1 MTNIIYSFNNLL
13 ELNEYHHQS
22 FNNDQYIKVD
32 DEYKMYI
39 FSSLSKPGNMDM
51 FNQLCLYLDGYLSE
65 AGYKESIATYI
76 SAENENFSTY
86 INILNAS
93 DLNYYIFRGT
103 KISFRNNIHGNL
115 IDSLYKNYF
124 NYLKDKTI
132 IVRSTAQ
139 FTLLRTLHDNSQMY
153 LTSTDSDL
161 SIINPPSIDEIKIN
175 AISDFILSMEEDK
188 KYLSSKIKDLK
199 NIIDSL
205 QKENNDLQTTVN
217 NKYLTSWY

>member
-1 MTNIIYSFNNLL
+1 
-13 ELNEYHHQS
+13 
-22 FNNDQYIKVD
+22 
-32 DEYKMYI
+32 MYI